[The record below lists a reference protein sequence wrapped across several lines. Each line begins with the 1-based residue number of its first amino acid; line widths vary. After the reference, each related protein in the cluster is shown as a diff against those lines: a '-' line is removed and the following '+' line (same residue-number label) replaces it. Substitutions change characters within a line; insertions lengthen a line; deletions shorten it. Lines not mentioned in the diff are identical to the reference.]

1 MVNNTIVRSAY
12 PTIYPHQSNDVYV
25 CSIPSALT
33 LDLSNSA
40 VSKFYSAGATKTIAD
55 GCRVV
60 RYTVKNVT
68 DTTENPVGVVCTLA
82 GLPGGVVIPV
92 QNPAPSTTY
101 NPWSGSR
108 STEIGALTVISN
120 SKEFIVFVTKP
131 FDTYTPVA
139 YAPIEK
145 IGITVFQVNA
155 ADSSILNY
163 KYQLLNNAFGTG
175 QYLTGLLKTAN
186 NKTLVFYNEVG
197 FVVLKWNDT
206 SEAYVVG
213 NFNSIALYRIS
224 LDLLGQI
231 FVEGKDNNIYIF
243 NINQASYIDVKFEN
257 DIKQLEYTGTPLQ
270 TNLLINAYS
279 ALNIR
284 MVRTVNL
291 VLENAVFTS
300 GGGTA
305 RQFTTSSTA
314 DTSVGITIS
323 TPGTVNVIPYVD

>member
-1 MVNNTIVRSAY
+1 
-12 PTIYPHQSNDVYV
+12 
-25 CSIPSALT
+25 
-33 LDLSNSA
+33 
-40 VSKFYSAGATKTIAD
+40 
-55 GCRVV
+55 VV
-60 RYTVKNVT
+60 RYTIKNVT
-68 DTTENPVGVVCTLA
+68 DTRETPVGVVCTLQ

-92 QNPAPSTTY
+92 QNTAPSTTY
-101 NPWSGSR
+101 SPWAASR
-108 STEIGALTVISN
+108 STEIAALSVISN

-131 FDTYTPVA
+131 FDTKTPVS

-145 IGITVFQVNA
+145 TGITVFQVNA

-175 QYLTGLLKTAN
+175 QHLTGLLKTAN

-197 FVVLKWNDT
+197 FIVLKWNDA
-206 SEAYVVG
+206 SEAYVIG